1 MVNLVLGGVGRP
13 GLEPGTNA
21 LKGQRGGPPRFGMG
35 RQGSARGSARSFSGP
50 EPQIRP
56 QQPEPASVSIARYSG
71 TGPVESRRVGMSK
84 VSKKCPSRHSLG
96 WRKASIYEG
105 AGSRIRTDDLLI
117 TNQSLSQEPVS
128 RSRRLTETHY
138 KAAKML
144 RTERDLCRA
153 AAAKSLPRQV
163 PKSKESLEVLGN
175 NR

>member
-105 AGSRIRTDDLLI
+105 AGSRIRTDDLLL
-117 TNQSLSQEPVS
+117 TNQSLFSRAGISGRTFGPLCNDSWARIRCHSREPW
-128 RSRRLTETHY
+128 
-138 KAAKML
+138 
-144 RTERDLCRA
+144 TERC
-153 AAAKSLPRQV
+153 
-163 PKSKESLEVLGN
+163 ES
-175 NR
+175 